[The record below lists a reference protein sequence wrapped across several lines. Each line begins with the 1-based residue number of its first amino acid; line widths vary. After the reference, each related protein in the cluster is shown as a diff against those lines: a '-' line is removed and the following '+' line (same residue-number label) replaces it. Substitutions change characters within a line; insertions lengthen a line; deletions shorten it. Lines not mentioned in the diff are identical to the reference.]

1 MCVSL
6 FFACG
11 AVTSFLNVVDSEEE
25 DDIDADVDRVKRMKK
40 VKPELT
46 TDSDSEMVSPGMS
59 QIKKELEPVKVK
71 RPYVRK
77 SEKDASTKV
86 KEGESV
92 KNTLSKNEG
101 VKGKTDKQEPT
112 NVEMAKAGKSKDY
125 SSGDS
130 DKSDPSQMKDTVGKA
145 DQLVTVKMEV
155 DDDNEMAAKVKPKR
169 KSTSEESLSSVAAL
183 GKAKIEYYLND
194 DKKNAQEPE
203 EQKEEKKRFKTFE
216 EAFMYSISENLGPR
230 NAAKRHHDQFNWS
243 TRTPR
248 SETKSAKITQKRNSS
263 SEPEGTKMKDGE
275 MVETENVDVSK
286 VKNEPRGDGEEDI
299 TEDIEV
305 LKHQTDKFLEKYKKD
320 KHPDIKAE
328 PVTDYVAESLAIGS
342 VSEQGSKEYVGK
354 KNVAAKIVSRQ
365 KDVCKEGQGKKRAEN
380 DVPRDLVEKHKDL
393 GQELIQ
399 LTHDIIQQQSTK
411 SHKYLDHTNMGPA
424 SISSDKTVQMCN
436 ASSDHAKFAKPVFGQ
451 PVVGQI
457 MRPLSGS
464 QGQIL
469 VKEFGNVS
477 GAAGSCL
484 DFSQLASQAKQIERM
499 KAEKSDMNL
508 MCTIQKLSSA
518 LQGPPPSDGQKAV
531 QPVGGSQGSHDTAN
545 GSETKKKVARQ
556 PAILRTSSKSVVPQ
570 IAPGTVP
577 NPGLISPTLVAAAR
591 PPKSP
596 KARVISPKQAQP
608 LSPQATSS
616 YPVISRIQSP
626 THFQQ
631 QIPNTCSSVL
641 NVKSPIVI
649 SNTSLLSPAISAS
662 PVSVSTSQA
671 IQNTQNAL
679 FSQQQSSSTVQRTV
693 GIVNQSLVPGQIIKP
708 PRVHMISHAQRLTPV
723 VAPGSPSVVQT
734 LGQVLS
740 TGHVL
745 ACAQS
750 QVSVPAI
757 QPQAQLAS
765 PATVVVAPQ
774 TVPQFP
780 GRIVS
785 QTPAENFVTCPQLVS
800 DGSQSLV
807 QVAVPVS
814 GTRQGIGVEGVQSQ
828 NGTNV
833 NQTFLVNIPV
843 MRPTIS
849 TNTGSGQQMS
859 TGNPVTV
866 VSSQEKQ
873 NQVGQIVLPQGVMA
887 IKTAPVSSANGTSVG
902 ALTPITVMT
911 TGLGPDNIR
920 EVSGKKSER
929 QTVSQLL
936 SAAKKEK
943 ITGVRTNQ
951 VPNASVCSGNC
962 GQVNGSASIFEH
974 SYTEIKQEPI
984 VTAAQTD
991 LNLER
996 MSDSSV
1002 SENEP
1007 GSSKFSPFI
1016 TGDKCDVNLPQKC
1029 LSESPP
1035 PVLSSPNK
1043 TLQLVPQPIVPIS
1056 QTFSSVTT
1064 PDSAR
1069 SLPSQLLEGEDSQD
1083 IKPPI
1088 LEMEAPM
1095 LELEA
1100 PILKLESDQDTVS
1113 IKSEPD
1119 TLSNYSV
1126 CSSSCSQ
1133 VGTSKQDMD
1142 SLPVYPMSS
1151 NGLEPA
1157 QTIIQ
1162 TTSYNSFIG
1171 NGNDMNKQSG
1181 KKRRQKSGPDGRK
1194 RAVSVSR
1201 EFHSDGED
1209 MPTPKKVRTLVTG
1222 ILIVRNI

>member
-1 MCVSL
+1 MSVSL
-6 FFACG
+6 FIACG
-11 AVTSFLNVVDSEEE
+11 AVTLFLNVLDSEEE
-25 DDIDADVDRVKRMKK
+25 DDIDADVHRVKRMKK
-40 VKPELT
+40 VKPELK

-71 RPYVRK
+71 RLYVRK
-77 SEKDASTKV
+77 SEKDANRKAE
-86 KEGESV
+86 EGESV
-92 KNTLSKNEG
+92 KNIQSKNED
-101 VKGKTDKQEPT
+101 VKGKPDKQELA
-112 NVEMAKAGKSKDY
+112 NVEMAKAGKSHVH

-130 DKSDPSQMKDTVGKA
+130 DKSGPSQMKDTVGKT
-145 DQLVTVKMEV
+145 DQVITIKMEV
-155 DDDNEMAAKVKPKR
+155 EDDNETAAKVKSKR
-169 KSTSEESLSSVAAL
+169 RSTSDESLSSVAAL

-194 DKKNAQEPE
+194 GKKNVDEPQ

-230 NAAKRHHDQFNWS
+230 NAAKRHYDQFNWS

-248 SETKSAKITQKRNSS
+248 SETKSAKITQKRDSS
-263 SEPEGTKMKDGE
+263 SEPEGKKTKDGE
-275 MVETENVDVSK
+275 MVETEKVDVSK
-286 VKNEPRGDGEEDI
+286 VKNEPSGDGEKDI

-305 LKHQTDKFLEKYKKD
+305 LKHQTDIFLEKYKKD
-320 KHPDIKAE
+320 KHADVKAE
-328 PVTDYVAESLAIGS
+328 PVTDSVTESLGIGS
-342 VSEQGSKEYVGK
+342 VAEPGSKEYVGK
-354 KNVAAKIVSRQ
+354 KNLAAKIVSGQ
-365 KDVCKEGQGKKRAEN
+365 KDVVCKEGQGKKRAEN

-424 SISSDKTVQMCN
+424 SLSSDKTVQLCN
-436 ASSDHAKFAKPVFGQ
+436 ASSEHAKFAKPVFGQ

-464 QGQIL
+464 QGQLL

-484 DFSQLASQAKQIERM
+484 DFSQLAIQAKQIEKM
-499 KAEKSDMNL
+499 KEKSDMNL

-518 LQGPPPSDGQKAV
+518 LQGPPPADGQKAV
-531 QPVGGSQGSHDTAN
+531 QPLGGSQGSHDTAN

-556 PAILRTSSKSVVPQ
+556 PAILRTSSKSVGPQ

-577 NPGLISPTLVAAAR
+577 NPGLISPVLVTAAR

-626 THFQQ
+626 THFQK

-671 IQNTQNAL
+671 VQNTQNAL
-679 FSQQQSSSTVQRTV
+679 FSQQQSSGTVQRTV
-693 GIVNQSLVPGQIIKP
+693 GFVNQSLVPGQIIKP

-723 VAPGSPSVVQT
+723 VSPGSPSVVQT

-750 QVSVPAI
+750 QVSVPGI

-785 QTPAENFVTCPQLVS
+785 QTPAEYCVTCPQLVS
-800 DGSQSLV
+800 DGSQNLV

-814 GTRQGIGVEGVQSQ
+814 GTSQGIGVEGVQSQ

-887 IKTAPVSSANGTSVG
+887 LKTAPVSSANGTSMG
-902 ALTPITVMT
+902 ALAPITVET
-911 TGLGPDNIR
+911 SGLGQDNIR
-920 EVSGKKSER
+920 EASGKKSER

-943 ITGVRTNQ
+943 MTCVKTNKVQ
-951 VPNASVCSGNC
+951 NASFCSGNS
-962 GQVNGSASIFEH
+962 GQVNGSASILEH
-974 SYTEIKQEPI
+974 SYTEIKQEPS

-996 MSDSSV
+996 MSDSSA

-1007 GSSKFSPFI
+1007 GSKFSPFI
-1016 TGDKCDVNLPQKC
+1016 TNDKCDVNLPQKC

-1064 PDSAR
+1064 PDSAS

-1126 CSSSCSQ
+1126 GSSSCSQ
-1133 VGTSKQDMD
+1133 VGPSKHDMD

-1151 NGLEPA
+1151 NGLETA

-1162 TTSYNSFIG
+1162 TASYNSFIG
-1171 NGNDMNKQSG
+1171 NGNEMNKQSS

-1194 RAVSVSR
+1194 KAVSVNR

-1209 MPTPKKVRTLVTG
+1209 VPTPKKVRTLMTG
-1222 ILIVRNI
+1222 IFIVKNM